1 MRLAFYVHG
10 IPGAQGS
17 KVNYGK
23 GRMVESSKR
32 VKPWRAD
39 VVNAARNTV
48 DPDWKPLTGPVWVSF
63 SFTFPRPKSHYGTGK
78 NSDKLK
84 PSAPTFVTSR
94 QWGDADK
101 LVRSSADALVTAGL
115 IADDSLIVSLLAS
128 KTYAV
133 DREPPGAYIQIQE
146 LNQ

>member
-1 MRLAFYVHG
+1 MRLAFYVFG

-17 KVNYGK
+17 KRHVGNGV
-23 GRMVESSKR
+23 MVESSKR

-48 DPDWKPLTGPVWVSF
+48 DPDWRPLTGPVWISY
-63 SFTFPRPKSHYGTGK
+63 SFTFPRPKSHYGTGR
-78 NSDKLK
+78 NADKLK
-84 PSAPTFVTSR
+84 PNAPTFVTSR
-94 QWGDADK
+94 QCGDIEK
-101 LVRSSADALVTAGL
+101 LARSCGDALVAAGIL
-115 IADDSLIVSLLAS
+115 ADDSLIVSLLAS

-133 DREPPGAYIQIQE
+133 DHEPPGAHIQIQE